1 RCAVKRKGIKSA
13 VSLILRFSVILTI
26 FLTLSNLDF
35 ALAGDSLTFSATCTV
50 PAVAGL
56 NAPMIEQES
65 IRTQGNEPATQQ
77 QMSPLQAP
85 LPSMLQ
91 TENNMNLQEGQAV
104 IPIITKTLYSR

>member
-1 RCAVKRKGIKSA
+1 VKRKRIKSA

-65 IRTQGNEPATQQ
+65 VRNVPTTQE
-77 QMSPLQAP
+77 MSAMQTPS
-85 LPSMLQ
+85 PSMLQ
-91 TENNMNLQEGQAV
+91 TENSINLQEGSAV
-104 IPIITKTLYSR
+104 LPIITRTLYSR